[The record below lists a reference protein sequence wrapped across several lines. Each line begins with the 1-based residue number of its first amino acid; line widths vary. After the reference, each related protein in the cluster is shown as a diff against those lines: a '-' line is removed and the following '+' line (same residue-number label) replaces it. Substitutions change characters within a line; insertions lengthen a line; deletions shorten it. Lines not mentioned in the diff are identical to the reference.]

1 MNVLF
6 IAMVTNKIINGCG
19 YEFFIGTGSF
29 SSATC
34 LRCKY
39 KVNIDVIKEEI
50 MKEVSNNNHNI
61 NILITS
67 LGDTIL

>member
-6 IAMVTNKIINGCG
+6 IAMVTNTIINGCG
-19 YEFFIGTGSF
+19 YEFFVGTGSF

-34 LRCKY
+34 LNCKH

-50 MKEVSNNNHNI
+50 MKEVSHDNHNI
-61 NILITS
+61 NVFITL

>member
-6 IAMVTNKIINGCG
+6 IVMVTNTIINGCG
-19 YEFFIGTGSF
+19 CELFVGAGSF

-34 LRCKY
+34 RHCKH

-50 MKEVSNNNHNI
+50 MREVSINNHHI
-61 NILITS
+61 NVFITL